1 MVNISRKTY
10 ERNGVETI
18 VDSDGIL
25 RLNEKHREKLDHK
38 NLRMTAVK
46 YFSDHRKRRY
56 EWLDEPKKIEQNL
69 RKELAA
75 KVIMDCRKVA
85 AHKF

>member
-25 RLNEKHREKLDHK
+25 RLNEKQ
-38 NLRMTAVK
+38 
-46 YFSDHRKRRY
+46 RKIRS
-56 EWLDEPKKIEQNL
+56 
-69 RKELAA
+69 
-75 KVIMDCRKVA
+75 
-85 AHKF
+85 